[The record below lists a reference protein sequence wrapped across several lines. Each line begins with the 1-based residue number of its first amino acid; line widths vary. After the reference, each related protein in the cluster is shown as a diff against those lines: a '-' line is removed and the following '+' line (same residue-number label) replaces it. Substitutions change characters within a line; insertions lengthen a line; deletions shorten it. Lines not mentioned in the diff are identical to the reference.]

1 MLELDAQ
8 ADVAGF
14 TQQFENWI
22 NEALSQI
29 ASRAN
34 WRFFQVTSPLATVAA
49 QAVYTLPV
57 GVKEIRQMR
66 HILTNEPIE
75 LTNQPELVSHGV
87 DLELQGKPRAW
98 MTEGST
104 VDVSGN
110 VQYTI
115 RLWPVPDAIY
125 NAEFTAL
132 THVGTIASA
141 AHLPVQPQYIEVIRD
156 RVRAFH
162 WARLK
167 EWEGSNAHYIRFRD
181 NLNNLVE
188 REERKYAR
196 RSRLRRRDISRGG
209 FPDKAMLDPNHFRN

>member
-1 MLELDAQ
+1 MLELDVQ
-8 ADVAGF
+8 ADVQGF
-14 TQQFENWI
+14 TTQFENWI

-34 WRFFQVTSPLATVAA
+34 WRFFQLTTPLNTQVAL
-49 QAVYTLPV
+49 AVYPLPV

-66 HILTNEPIE
+66 HILTNEPVE
-75 LTNQPELVSHGV
+75 FTDQPTLAFHGI
-87 DLELQGKPRAW
+87 DLEQQDKPRAW

-104 VDVSGN
+104 VDGSGN

-115 RLWPVPDAIY
+115 RLWPVPNAIY
-125 NAEFTAL
+125 NLEFTAL
-132 THVGTIASA
+132 THPGNIASG

-167 EWEGSNAHYIRFRD
+167 EWEGSNAHYVRFRD

-196 RSRLRRRDISRGG
+196 RSRLRRRDISRGA
-209 FPDKAMLDPNHFRN
+209 FPDRALLDPNHFNN